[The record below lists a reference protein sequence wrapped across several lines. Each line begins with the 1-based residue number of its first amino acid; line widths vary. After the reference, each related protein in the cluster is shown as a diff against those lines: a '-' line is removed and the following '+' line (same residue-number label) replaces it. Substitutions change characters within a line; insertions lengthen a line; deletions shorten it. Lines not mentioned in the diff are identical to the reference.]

1 MRRNLLL
8 GLVLSFVGGLTL
20 ASCGEKPTEGEQ
32 LPQLIVGLE
41 CNYAPFNWTEN
52 SATDSNVVISGTKTY
67 AEGYDVQIAKQIAE
81 ELDMELVIKK
91 IEWDGLISSCKEET
105 IDLIIAGMSPTEER
119 KIEIDFTNPYYTS
132 EHVLLVEKDGQF
144 ANVTS
149 IDELSGAR
157 ISGQIGTL
165 YDDIAHAIPGVVK
178 GNDRET
184 VPEIVTD
191 LQNGVIDGTVL
202 ELPVAQGLEA
212 QYPNLKMIQFE
223 EGKGFKQLEEVDE
236 EGNVTYRDIVDT
248 DRDVSI
254 GIAKN
259 REELK
264 TSINEILDSI
274 DTDTR
279 AQIMQGATSR
289 QRA

>member
-1 MRRNLLL
+1 MKRKGLLSL
-8 GLVLSFVGGLTL
+8 LFTAICLAGCGGN
-20 ASCGEKPTEGEQ
+20 SNSSGSQKEK
-32 LPQLIVGLE
+32 LYVGLE
-41 CNYAPFNWTEN
+41 CDYAPFNWTDPEKN
-52 SATDSNVVISGTKTY
+52 DYNYQISGTKTY
-67 AEGYDVQIAKQIAE
+67 ADGYDVQIAKQIAE

-91 IEWDGLISSCKEET
+91 IEWDGLIPSCKEGT

-212 QYPNLKMIQFE
+212 QYPNLKTIQFE